1 MIARRKLW
9 FAAYALAACALAAC
23 RVPGEPTFPTP
34 VAPDGPDGPGA
45 TERPDLP
52 DSPVAPDAPDRPDA
66 PTQPPRITWSKLASP
81 DDVPRAAPPPGT
93 FRVHMIDVGTGLA
106 ILVQGHDW
114 NLLYDGGTGDP
125 SEKPLRVVAYL
136 AAAIGPSGDALCVEP
151 GASVPRVRLRLDHV
165 VLSHPHLDHG
175 SALDL
180 VLHCYDVANVWDS
193 GRINDAVFY
202 REFLFAVA
210 RSTTAAY
217 RTAASVPDDRRVHV
231 KGADIEIARWERFSE
246 GDTIELGAAA
256 RFTILHAE
264 AKKTRDPNQN
274 SIVIVV
280 ELAGARLLLVGDA
293 ESGRRADPTAPV
305 GDIEKFLLSHHVER
319 IRADIL
325 QVGHHGSKTSSRRAF
340 VEAVQP
346 RLALVSA
353 GPKRYHSVVLPDAE
367 VLAEL
372 RRIGA
377 EILRTDEH
385 DASCPLPR
393 RIGGNKGPGGC
404 DTFIITIEPAG
415 R

>member
-1 MIARRKLW
+1 MRTGRAFWI
-9 FAAYALAACALAAC
+9 AAYALAACALAAC
-23 RVPGEPTFPTP
+23 PAPRPSEPTFPTP
-34 VAPDGPDGPGA
+34 VTPEGPDTPDTPDAPD
-45 TERPDLP
+45 T
-52 DSPVAPDAPDRPDA
+52 PVTPDRPDA
-66 PTQPPRITWSKLASP
+66 PAQPPRITWSKLMSP
-81 DDVPRAAPPPGT
+81 DDVPRATPPPGT

-136 AAAIGPSGDALCVEP
+136 AAAIGPSGDDLCVEP
-151 GASVPRVRLRLDHV
+151 GAPVPRVRHRLDHV

-202 REFLFAVA
+202 REFLAAVA

-217 RTAASVPDDRRVHV
+217 RTAASVPDDRRVRV
-231 KGADIEIARWERFSE
+231 KGHDIEISRWQRFSE

-264 AKKTRDPNQN
+264 PKKTRDPNSN
-274 SIVIVV
+274 SIVILV

-293 ESGRRADPTAPV
+293 ESGPRADPTAPV
-305 GDIEKFLLSHHVER
+305 GDIEKFLLAHHAPR

-325 QVGHHGSKTSSRRAF
+325 QVGHHGSKTSSRRSF
-340 VEAVQP
+340 LEAVRP
-346 RLALVSA
+346 TLALVSA

-367 VLAEL
+367 VIAEL

-393 RIGGNKGPGGC
+393 RIGGDKGPGGC
-404 DTFIITIEPAG
+404 DTFIISIESAG